1 MTKFLTLFSL
11 LFFRFIFG
19 QEAINGIT
27 ELNELALIQKNGKI
41 KIDAEKPAVFSLG
54 NTEFQNLISK
64 NFKVRK
70 VVTNLEK
77 ETCEIIFIVDKDGFM
92 VEIKS
97 FGTNESFN
105 NEAIRAISKIKQ
117 KWIPAELNG
126 EKIRY
131 KFKVPLT
138 ISFK

>member
-11 LFFRFIFG
+11 IFFRFIFG
-19 QEAINGIT
+19 QEAIDGTT

-54 NTEFQNLISK
+54 NIEFQNLISK

-70 VVTNLEK
+70 VVTNLET
-77 ETCEIIFIVDKDGFM
+77 ETCQIIFIVDKDGSM